1 MEFTYLDRDG
11 RKCDPLLIVTEI
23 PITVF
28 ESFLSR
34 ISRDTT
40 VASVTPL
47 TPGRSGASVFLVRR
61 VAHSAKQSPIVVKV
75 ANDASLIVRESDNY
89 QQYVK
94 DSLPYAPNLAESDSL
109 ALAYT
114 YAGATFDSPQ
124 TLREGYIQTET
135 KTLLK
140 LLNRLARILHD
151 WYFST
156 EDVLSN
162 AEHMELGRL
171 DEVLATLGP
180 EFSAYSFLAQ
190 WWYEFQNNYR
200 FKSPHTRFR
209 SHGDLNA
216 GNVMYDGASPDPV
229 PLLIDFGSVGDHIAF
244 WDYAKLD
251 RDIKTRLYLK
261 HAIAHNRTFEEMAK
275 TVVNADLGDPNQLH
289 ADPLTNLGEPER
301 KVFGCL
307 DALRKQVVRLRGE
320 DLFER
325 AYYHT
330 LVYATLQVLYRDTPD
345 LEGPLVLQKKLA
357 CESAA
362 ALLSRLLQRPL
373 PRTGA
378 GSLPPLPA
386 FEEVPLNEVT
396 RVTDLTPNE
405 FLDFVSRRIVESP
418 ESDLSYAAIAGREFF
433 KSQEINNAIEA
444 LSSGSQEDVRQIR
457 IYLLRPNTVSF
468 GQFTQRSNEPE
479 DALETKT
486 AETIEALRSMAR
498 RLQARNIKILLF
510 LYDALPSMSILKL
523 GSTYYVRS
531 YTLGRNRGKFDL
543 VHISSNNDP
552 GGITGILDNY
562 LSDLELRS
570 QLLDLLDE
578 CSEGASNG
586 N

>member
-1 MEFTYLDRDG
+1 
-11 RKCDPLLIVTEI
+11 
-23 PITVF
+23 
-28 ESFLSR
+28 
-34 ISRDTT
+34 
-40 VASVTPL
+40 
-47 TPGRSGASVFLVRR
+47 
-61 VAHSAKQSPIVVKV
+61 
-75 ANDASLIVRESDNY
+75 
-89 QQYVK
+89 
-94 DSLPYAPNLAESDSL
+94 
-109 ALAYT
+109 
-114 YAGATFDSPQ
+114 
-124 TLREGYIQTET
+124 
-135 KTLLK
+135 
-140 LLNRLARILHD
+140 
-151 WYFST
+151 
-156 EDVLSN
+156 
-162 AEHMELGRL
+162 
-171 DEVLATLGP
+171 
-180 EFSAYSFLAQ
+180 
-190 WWYEFQNNYR
+190 
-200 FKSPHTRFR
+200 
-209 SHGDLNA
+209 
-216 GNVMYDGASPDPV
+216 
-229 PLLIDFGSVGDHIAF
+229 
-244 WDYAKLD
+244 
-251 RDIKTRLYLK
+251 
-261 HAIAHNRTFEEMAK
+261 
-275 TVVNADLGDPNQLH
+275 
-289 ADPLTNLGEPER
+289 
-301 KVFGCL
+301 
-307 DALRKQVVRLRGE
+307 
-320 DLFER
+320 
-325 AYYHT
+325 
-330 LVYATLQVLYRDTPD
+330 VYATLQVLYRDTPD